1 MGNGVF
7 NIPNDF
13 DFNEEVSSTHKNDT
27 VTRIGYVYQENTIS
41 HTLPNLNPK
50 EKFAKK

>member
-27 VTRIGYVYQENTIS
+27 VTLIGCLSGKYNFSY
-41 HTLPNLNPK
+41 LP
-50 EKFAKK
+50 KFKS

>member
-27 VTRIGYVYQENTIS
+27 VTRIGYVYQEN
-41 HTLPNLNPK
+41 
-50 EKFAKK
+50 